1 MNSTEQF
8 IVQQNCCTAVRAHGL
23 SATIAAAMPG
33 CDPYAS
39 RKPYKG
45 NWAVLEDRPEPGSLM
60 IFEREGGAPS
70 VICAFAQ
77 YCHGKPGVYTSKDP
91 LSPGVADGYGDRF
104 RYLKE
109 CLELIAEL
117 KPTSVAFP
125 YKIGCGLAG
134 GSWSLYEAE
143 LKAWSARNPAMDV
156 KIWRLCDA

>member
-1 MNSTEQF
+1 MPLTIVTGDILNSTEQF

-60 IFEREGGAPS
+60 IFEREEGGPS

-77 YCHGKPGVYTSKDP
+77 YCHGKPGVAKDP
-91 LSPGVADGYGDRF
+91 LSA
-104 RYLKE
+104 
-109 CLELIAEL
+109 
-117 KPTSVAFP
+117 
-125 YKIGCGLAG
+125 
-134 GSWSLYEAE
+134 
-143 LKAWSARNPAMDV
+143 SARSRRWLWGPFPLFQGVPGIDSRVEAGIGSVSLQDWM
-156 KIWRLCDA
+156 WSGRRLVVSL